1 MEVERTTVPSMPAN
15 HGIAACR
22 QNRITSPL
30 VFFVKTLRTNSAGI
44 MDKRCYGC
52 ASKFTVFKKQAIW
65 LQGLWSRILLKLPWI
80 QCHCP
85 SLWDTQQKVCKQCH
99 GELTSAPSQSNSA
112 RWSPPENYKK
122 RIAALEAKQNQ
133 MQSPQKGLVKSQ
145 SQTDSRYRGLSR
157 EDKILIER
165 LERLK
170 KAARPKSIPSQ
181 AEIESRLAALK
192 ADSGR
197 AIPTAQE
204 MEDRLAALQ
213 GRTLPS
219 AAPRPVHQVSSSKT
233 QVEQSDD
240 LLNQMAEEVT
250 IDESGGFTITSQ
262 EVRTQNWN
270 DLNQT
275 DGTAGISDLSLRQ
288 LEEEKTK
295 LLAQAA
301 AELREEN
308 TREEKILEVAKR
320 LAVLKGKDPETVTL
334 DDYKLPNSDEE
345 EEEAI
350 QRVLKQ
356 VSCSWCYFCR
366 INLIDTFYFTS
377 KPGFPHLTEEA
388 ALDEASGFN
397 ISPNQSATVQ
407 SNSTKKAKAQAPV
420 VAKHLIWPARTPNS
434 DEEELP
440 WCCIC
445 NEDATVRC
453 HSCDDDLYCQRCF
466 SIIGKATMSMIGRST
481 EHLAIILPASKN
493 EPKEQ
498 DGKGLKKAS
507 ARNVFHCAS
516 AGHKN
521 QLWILRKG
529 KPILGKN
536 KQLQ

>member
-1 MEVERTTVPSMPAN
+1 SRYRCFICHVFSSIDFFPPSQYGCKSCGRGFCSSCLGFSATVP
-15 HGIAACR
+15 
-22 QNRITSPL
+22 
-30 VFFVKTLRTNSAGI
+30 
-44 MDKRCYGC
+44 RCG
-52 ASKFTVFKKQAIW
+52 
-65 LQGLWSRILLKLPWI
+65 
-80 QCHCP
+80 
-85 SLWDTQQKVCKQCH
+85 DTQQKVCKQCY
-99 GELTSAPSQSNSA
+99 GELTSPPSQSNSA

-133 MQSPQKGLVKSQ
+133 TQSPQKGLVKSQ
-145 SQTDSRYRGLSR
+145 SQTDSRYRGLSK
-157 EDKILIER
+157 EDKILAER

-170 KAARPKSIPSQ
+170 KASIPSQ

-197 AIPTAQE
+197 AIPTTQE

-240 LLNQMAEEVT
+240 LLNQMAEEVA

-262 EVRTQNWN
+262 GFSLNWN

-275 DGTAGISDLSLRQ
+275 DATAGISDLSLRQ

-356 VSCSWCYFCR
+356 
-366 INLIDTFYFTS
+366 
-377 KPGFPHLTEEA
+377 LTEEA

-397 ISPNQSATVQ
+397 ISPNQSATVL
-407 SNSTKKAKAQAPV
+407 SNSTKKTKAQAPV
-420 VAKHLIWPARTPNS
+420 VAKHLIWPARTSNS

-445 NEDATVRC
+445 NEDASVRC

-466 SIIGKATMSMIGRST
+466 RESHDEYDWK
-481 EHLAIILPASKN
+481 EHRTSGYRPPRQQK
-493 EPKEQ
+493 
-498 DGKGLKKAS
+498 
-507 ARNVFHCAS
+507 
-516 AGHKN
+516 
-521 QLWILRKG
+521 
-529 KPILGKN
+529 
-536 KQLQ
+536 

>member
-1 MEVERTTVPSMPAN
+1 M
-15 HGIAACR
+15 
-22 QNRITSPL
+22 
-30 VFFVKTLRTNSAGI
+30 VFFVKTVSTNSAGI
-44 MDKRCYGC
+44 MDNRCYGC
-52 ASKFTVFKKQAIW
+52 ASKFTIFKKQCGCKGCGRGFCSSCLGFSAIV
-65 LQGLWSRILLKLPWI
+65 P
-80 QCHCP
+80 HCG
-85 SLWDTQQKVCKQCH
+85 DTQQKVCKQCH
-99 GELTSAPSQSNSA
+99 RELTSGSSQSNSG

-133 MQSPQKGLVKSQ
+133 PQRPQAQ
-145 SQTDSRYRGLSR
+145 SQTDPRYRGLSK
-157 EDKILIER
+157 EDRFLTDR
-165 LERLK
+165 LERLR
-170 KAARPKSIPSQ
+170 KATRPKSIPSQ

-197 AIPTAQE
+197 PAPSAQE

-219 AAPRPVHQVSSSKT
+219 TALRPVYQVSSSKT
-233 QVEQSDD
+233 QVEQSDG

-250 IDESGGFTITSQ
+250 IDESGGFRITSQ
-262 EVRTQNWN
+262 EVRTQNLN

-275 DGTAGISDLSLRQ
+275 DGTAGVSDLPFRQ
-288 LEEEKTK
+288 LEEEKSK

-356 VSCSWCYFCR
+356 
-366 INLIDTFYFTS
+366 
-377 KPGFPHLTEEA
+377 LTEEA

-397 ISPNQSATVQ
+397 ISPNQSATVPW
-407 SNSTKKAKAQAPV
+407 NPTEKTKAQAPV
-420 VAKHLIWPARTPNS
+420 AAKHLILPTKAADS

-453 HSCDDDLYCQRCF
+453 HSCDDDLYCPRCF
-466 SIIGKATMSMIGRST
+466 RESHDEYDWK
-481 EHLAIILPASKN
+481 EHRTSGYRPPCQQK
-493 EPKEQ
+493 
-498 DGKGLKKAS
+498 
-507 ARNVFHCAS
+507 
-516 AGHKN
+516 
-521 QLWILRKG
+521 
-529 KPILGKN
+529 
-536 KQLQ
+536 